1 MARSG
6 RHSAHPPGR
15 PRPIAEALGALA
27 DDLGIR
33 RSLRQYDVITGWA
46 GVVGEQVANVTT
58 PVRIDNGVLMVSVT
72 TAPWRAELTMR
83 RREILEKIRRICPDA
98 GVTDIRFR

>member
-1 MARSG
+1 MAPSG
-6 RHSAHPPGR
+6 RHKGQGSR
-15 PRPIAEALGALA
+15 PRTIGEALGALA

-33 RSLRQYDVITGWA
+33 RTLRQYDIITGWA
-46 GVVGEQVANVTT
+46 GVVGEQLAKVTT
-58 PVRIDNGVLMVSVT
+58 PQRIDNGVLIVTVT

-83 RREILEKIRRICPDA
+83 RREILDKIRRTCPDA

>member
-6 RHSAHPPGR
+6 RHSAQPR
-15 PRPIAEALGALA
+15 RTPRPIGEVLSALA

-33 RSLRQYDVITGWA
+33 RTLRQYDVITGWA
-46 GVVGEQVANVTT
+46 AVVGEQVAKVAT
-58 PVRIDNGVLMVSVT
+58 PVRIDNGVLFVSVS
-72 TAPWRAELTMR
+72 TAPWRAELSMR
-83 RREILEKIRRICPDA
+83 RREILEKVRRSCPEA